1 MKQTNGKHV
10 TSFLRNFKF
19 WSKRMELRIGD
30 DLILHILESFLFYIL
45 SEFPFLDVLVFVILT
60 TLTSSFL
67 MFCNLKDIIKFFFIH
82 CELFR
87 WFCYFYYF
95 NIRLLFYF
103 CIKYILHLLYIRRQ
117 YFFVNIT
124 IYFWFSILL

>member
-1 MKQTNGKHV
+1 
-10 TSFLRNFKF
+10 
-19 WSKRMELRIGD
+19 MELRIGD

-87 WFCYFYYF
+87 
-95 NIRLLFYF
+95 
-103 CIKYILHLLYIRRQ
+103 
-117 YFFVNIT
+117 
-124 IYFWFSILL
+124 